1 MMKQVKKVKC
11 KVLQKLPGSS
21 LPLEVSK
28 VKEVEIVYR
37 LFLVNCYLLACTY
50 LGFLPSRLALH
61 MCTGGRL
68 TDK

>member
-28 VKEVEIVYR
+28 VKAVKKVLYIGCFYIVMIFEVEPVEINMSNFWMV
-37 LFLVNCYLLACTY
+37 FSVEN
-50 LGFLPSRLALH
+50 
-61 MCTGGRL
+61 
-68 TDK
+68 